1 MYSKG
6 YADLR
11 CKTAMVRYAKSVKSV
26 CTSGKGTMDRGKE
39 GVVNQVYDT

>member
-6 YADLR
+6 YADL
-11 CKTAMVRYAKSVKSV
+11 TAMVRYAKSVKSV
-26 CTSGKGTMDRGKE
+26 CTSWKETTGGE